1 MRKTFIL
8 ATIAVTA
15 LAGGATGVANASD
28 AEPSATPTTVPF
40 MPDLESVMSVLTPE
54 QLVCIA
60 QSMGGVDTA
69 DPAAAMAALTECG
82 VSMEQLMQIATGE
95 TPATTVVGGTTTPPV
110 GAPPDE
116 ATITAVLGL
125 LGIDA
130 TDLAC
135 LSGALAVPPADDTA
149 ALAILTGCQ
158 ISLTELLQSIVTVGS
173 GGNAVSVPSVPS
185 VTTVVGTAAATGNP
199 IADLLIEQFT
209 SMGMTLTSEQA
220 TCLADQITSGTIDP
234 ATIGQD
240 MTALTNLLTTC
251 GIELTD
257 LMGG

>member
-1 MRKTFIL
+1 MRKIFIL
-8 ATIAVTA
+8 GTLAVTA

-28 AEPSATPTTVPF
+28 AEPNVTPTTVPF

-95 TPATTVVGGTTTPPV
+95 TPATVPGGTTIPPAGATPD
-110 GAPPDE
+110 A
-116 ATITAVLGL
+116 ATIAAVLEL

-130 TDLAC
+130 TELAC

-149 ALAILTGCQ
+149 ALAVLTGCQ

-173 GGNAVSVPSVPS
+173 GDTPASVPA
-185 VTTVVGTAAATGNP
+185 VTTVAGTAAATGNP

-220 TCLADQITSGTIDP
+220 TCLADQITSGSIDP